1 MADHEAG
8 VRPARMEI
16 AETAH
21 RQRLRLRS
29 RAYSRELG
37 LLGLILLEVAI
48 VSALYP
54 DTFPTVDNFTAI
66 LRNMAGD
73 GIMAVG
79 MMLLLIGG
87 VFDLSIGAM
96 FSLTGVL
103 VGWFLTVGGLPVP
116 LAILCTLAIA
126 ALGGFL
132 NGFVV
137 AKVGVN
143 ALITTLGTLGIFKG
157 IAILIA
163 GPGISFLPDSFSR
176 LGQAE
181 FVKIQSSVWLMLG
194 IGILF
199 HYLLSH
205 TRYFRQYYYI
215 GGNERAATLSGI
227 KVARMQ
233 ILAFTLMS
241 LLAGLAGIAF
251 ASRVASSVSIAG
263 DGTELRVITAVI
275 LGGASLAGGR
285 GTIWGALL
293 GVFFIA
299 LIGNVLIIANVGSEW
314 QSIVLGLVLVG
325 AVAIDSILNRERKP
339 WALLMRGSKRGEAPL
354 ES

>member
-1 MADHEAG
+1 MADPQAG
-8 VRPARMEI
+8 VSPARV
-16 AETAH
+16 ETTEKVG
-21 RQRLRLRS
+21 RPRLPLRS
-29 RAYSRELG
+29 LAFSRELG
-37 LLGLILLEVAI
+37 LLGLVVLEVAI

-103 VGWFLTVGGLPVP
+103 VGWFLTQGGLSVP
-116 LAILCTLAIA
+116 LAILCALALA

-181 FVKIQSSVWLMLG
+181 FARIQSPVWLMLG

-215 GGNERAATLSGI
+215 GGNERAAILSGI

-233 ILAFTLMS
+233 ILAFTLMG

-263 DGTELRVITAVI
+263 DGAELRVITAVI

-285 GTIWGALL
+285 GTVWGALL

-299 LIGNVLIIANVGSEW
+299 LLGNVLIIANVGSEY
-314 QSIVLGLVLVG
+314 QSIVVGLVLVG

-339 WALLMRGSKRGEAPL
+339 WAVFTQGWKRSEAPL
-354 ES
+354 ET